1 MSASQIF
8 GGFTFERLFLT
19 LGWTESSILYILEN
33 GQDLYPI
40 PANDRR
46 QIHLGQL
53 QDLGMFPFHFSTIV
67 FRMSNQL
74 PVVGVGFSY
83 GRAVTKIMKTQTYT
97 QRGQPHSL
105 PITKFF

>member
-1 MSASQIF
+1 MSASQAF
-8 GGFTFERLFLT
+8 GGFTSKRLFLT
-19 LGWTESSILYILEN
+19 LVWTESSILYISEN

-53 QDLGMFPFHFSTIV
+53 QDLEMFPFHFSTIV

-83 GRAVTKIMKTQTYT
+83 GRAVTKIIKTQTYT
-97 QRGQPHSL
+97 
-105 PITKFF
+105 